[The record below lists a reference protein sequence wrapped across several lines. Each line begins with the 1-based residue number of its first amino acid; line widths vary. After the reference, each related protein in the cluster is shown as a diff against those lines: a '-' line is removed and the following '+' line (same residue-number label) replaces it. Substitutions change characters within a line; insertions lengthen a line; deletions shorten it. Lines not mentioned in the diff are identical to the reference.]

1 MKSTIL
7 NPEVINQLDS
17 LYLKA
22 KMIVEGYM
30 SGLHKS
36 PYHGFSIEFSEHK
49 AYGVGDETRNIDWK
63 LWGKTDKYYVKRF
76 EEETNMSAHIFLD
89 SSKSMAY
96 TSSGMTK
103 FEYAKLITATFGYLM
118 MQQKDATGLSVFDT
132 EIKYSIYPKNS
143 KSHLSSLLSIVE
155 NTKIGEDTNIS
166 QVLHV
171 GAEKIKKRG
180 LIILISDLLDEPK
193 KIINSLKHFK
203 YNKNEV
209 LVFHLLDPK
218 ELTLDFNEQI
228 IFEDLEDNEKIE
240 TEPWLIS
247 NSYKEEVKNLINFYK
262 TECLINKIDYHLIKT
277 NQDIGMVI
285 TKFLNKRKKLL

>member
-7 NPEVINQLDS
+7 NPEIINQLDS

-30 SGLHKS
+30 AGLHKS

-96 TSSGMTK
+96 TSNSITK

-132 EIKYSIYPKNS
+132 KIKYSIHPKNS
-143 KSHLSSLLSIVE
+143 KSHLSTLLSIVE

-166 QVLHV
+166 QVLHI
-171 GAEKIKKRG
+171 GAEKIKKKG

-209 LVFHLLDPK
+209 LVFHLLDQK
-218 ELTLDFNEQI
+218 ELTLEFNEHT
-228 IFEDLEDNEKIE
+228 IFEDLEDNTKIE
-240 TEPWLIS
+240 TEPWLIA
-247 NSYKEEVKNLINFYK
+247 NSYKKEIENLINFYK
-262 TECLINKIDYHLIKT
+262 TECLINKIDYHLVKT